1 MKKSKRL
8 VAMTCALFFTLSFT
22 ACKGKVEKSIS
33 EAVVNFDSITFTD
46 FTQKI
51 SSDDIYSTIEKF
63 SATDNARVTGFDGE
77 KNTAQYIKKQFQ
89 ELGFEVTEQS
99 FPITSYLCNSTE
111 LTIGEDGNEKIDSK
125 SLQFTKGTPKEGVTA
140 ELVNVGMGSHTDF
153 ENKDVKG
160 KVVLMKR
167 GEDYFKTKVERAFK
181 KGAVGAIFYDPAN
194 EDFITA
200 TLGQLSNMPA
210 VSIRK
215 PEAEKLVKQLG
226 EGKSLKATL
235 KVDSEFK
242 EASSTNII
250 ATMKS
255 KKENS
260 GKHIVVGA
268 HYDGVDTPAANDN
281 ASGIATVLEAA
292 KVLSKEDLDCD
303 VKFIAFGAEEI
314 GLVGSKHYVESLSLE
329 EKDNIAAMLNL
340 DMVGVGDTLMVHTM
354 DEGVKS
360 LPADLA
366 VSCINK
372 FSLKTERTEQPNS
385 DHSSFQ
391 SVGIPAACFAYG
403 VDKNYHT
410 DKDTIDKIKKEN
422 LLNACN
428 VLLNMCKEISKN
440 PGGFSNNKS

>member
-1 MKKSKRL
+1 MKKSKKL
-8 VAMTCALFFTLSFT
+8 VAIACALFFTLSFT
-22 ACKGKVEKSIS
+22 ACKGKDNKNNS
-33 EAVVNFDSITFTD
+33 EAVVNFDTITFTD
-46 FTQKI
+46 FKEKI
-51 SSDDIYSTIEKF
+51 SAENIYSTIEKF

-89 ELGFEVTEQS
+89 EMGFEVTEQS

-111 LTIGEDGNEKIDSK
+111 LSIGENEKIDSK

-140 ELVNVGMGSHTDF
+140 ELVDVGMGSHADL

-160 KVVLMKR
+160 KLVLMKR
-167 GEDYFKTKVERAFK
+167 GEDYFKIKVERAFK

-194 EDFITA
+194 EDFISA

-210 VSIRK
+210 VAIRK
-215 PEAEKLVKQLG
+215 PEAEKLVKQLE
-226 EGKSLKATL
+226 EGNSLKVTL

-255 KKENS
+255 KKERN

-292 KVLSKEDLDCD
+292 KVLSKENLDCD

-314 GLVGSKHYVESLSLE
+314 GLVGSKYYVESLSSE
-329 EKDNIAAMLNL
+329 EKANIAAMLNL

-372 FSLKTERTEQPNS
+372 FSLKNERTEQPNS

-403 VDKNYHT
+403 TDNNYHT
-410 DKDTIDKIKKEN
+410 DRDTVDKIKKEN
-422 LLNACN
+422 LLNTCN
-428 VLLNMCKEISKN
+428 VLLNMCKEISNN
-440 PGGFSNNKS
+440 PEGFSENNK

>member
-1 MKKSKRL
+1 MKKSKKL
-8 VAMTCALFFTLSFT
+8 VAMACALFFALSFT
-22 ACKGKVEKSIS
+22 ACNGNAENKSQD
-33 EAVVNFDSITFTD
+33 VVNVSTIKFTD
-46 FTQKI
+46 FTKKI
-51 SSDDIYSTIEKF
+51 SADNIYSTIEKF
-63 SATDNARVTGFDGE
+63 SATDDARITGFDGE
-77 KNTAQYIKKQFQ
+77 GNTAQYIKKQF
-89 ELGFEVTEQS
+89 EDLGFEVKEQN
-99 FPITSYLCNSTE
+99 FPVNAYKCKSTE
-111 LTIGEDGNEKIDSK
+111 LSIGDSEELKIDSK
-125 SLQFTKGTPKEGVTA
+125 FLQFTKGTPKEGITGEIVYA
-140 ELVNVGMGSHTDF
+140 DMGSDSDM
-153 ENKDVKG
+153 ENAKVKG
-160 KVVLMKR
+160 KLVLMKR
-167 GEDYFKTKVERAFK
+167 GGDYFRVKVERAFR
-181 KGAVGAIFYDPAN
+181 KGAVGAIFYDPGKD
-194 EDFITA
+194 EFISA
-200 TLGQLSNMPA
+200 TLVEVSNIPA
-210 VSIRK
+210 VSIK
-215 PEAEKLVKQLG
+215 KSEAEKLVKQFE
-226 EGKSLKATL
+226 EGKALKATL
-235 KVDSEFK
+235 KVDCDYK

-255 KKENS
+255 KKGSN

-292 KVLSKEDLDCD
+292 KILSKENLDCD

-314 GLVGSKHYVESLSLE
+314 GLVGSKYYVESLSSE

-372 FSLKTERTEQPNS
+372 FSLKNERTEQPNS

-403 VDKNYHT
+403 TDNNYHT
-410 DKDTIDKIKKEN
+410 DRDTIDNIKKEN
-422 LLNACN
+422 LLNTCN

-440 PGGFSNNKS
+440 PEGFSKNNK